1 MIIDTKAKKTKIL
14 LIEDDPDQIFLYQ
27 SKFEIEGFELISS
40 RTGDEGIAKAK
51 TEKPDIILLDLVL
64 IAESGI
70 DVLAKLK
77 KDPAIKSIPVVILTN
92 LVQEE
97 TIEKTKKLGAADFIV
112 KANMMPSEVVKRVR
126 ELLKN
131 K

>member
-1 MIIDTKAKKTKIL
+1 MAKKQKIL
-14 LIEDDPDQIFLYQ
+14 LIEDDTDQIFLYQ

-51 TEKPDIILLDLVL
+51 TKKPDIILLDLVL

-77 KDPAIKSIPVVILTN
+77 KDPAIKSIPVIILTN
-92 LVQEE
+92 LVQKGKM
-97 TIEKTKKLGAADFIV
+97 EKAKELGAADFLI
-112 KANMMPSEVVKRVR
+112 KANMMPSEVVQRVR
-126 ELLKN
+126 EILKT
-131 K
+131 

>member
-1 MIIDTKAKKTKIL
+1 MDKKPKIL

-27 SKFEIEGFELISS
+27 SKFEIEGFEFLSV
-40 RTGDEGIAKAK
+40 RTGSEGVELAK
-51 TEKPDIILLDLVL
+51 TKNPDLILLDLIL
-64 IAESGI
+64 IAESGV
-70 DVLAKLK
+70 DVLTDLK
-77 KDPAIKSIPVVILTN
+77 KDPATKSIPVIILTN

-126 ELLKN
+126 EILKS
-131 K
+131 